1 MAPRLRRHVLSAGL
15 ARLTTC
21 AAPLV
26 ALFFFV
32 FLRRSAKVPAK
43 AKGKAG
49 KGAAKPKGKGQAKP
63 KASKA
68 NWAVAN

>member
-1 MAPRLRRHVLSAGL
+1 M
-15 ARLTTC
+15 
-21 AAPLV
+21 
-26 ALFFFV
+26 

-49 KGAAKPKGKGQAKP
+49 KGTAKPKGKGQAKP